1 MKKWF
6 TVLLLA
12 LFLTTSIN
20 TEQMSAASN
29 KNIIEQN
36 EVTVVINGRVVTF
49 KDPILNQSGTLLLP
63 MRDFYEEIG
72 AEVNWDAESKM
83 ATSIR
88 NGQVIELTI
97 NSKTAYVNGKSVQV
111 LVAPTIYK
119 DRTYIPMRFVSENSD
134 GKVDWNQQKKLVEVV
149 LNEQVH
155 DGQSPGVGDD
165 DPIIV
170 PPAPLV
176 KHTLYMN
183 STKITMDHEV
193 ITKDGRMYIPSS
205 YFTNYL
211 PGTSESWLAEDRLEL
226 SVSGL
231 SFIFTDNNTNIFINN
246 ELYSGSEKPFVRAGE
261 MYVPVKFIVDAFRNG
276 GSLRYINESKT
287 IYISLYDYTMTSDF
301 LPKSYGFLNVPQ
313 LVENAKLDGNRELF
327 VSDNPEELIPTLI
340 QTNNE
345 TLAEYKVSDVTMVK
359 EHRVYGWH
367 INKLGERATI
377 GITVQNTSNYSIRVT
392 GSKGMFQTSSNSWST
407 FDVGLPLSDAVLTDT
422 MKNAK
427 NSTITI
433 APGQTAVIESYSIGD
448 KYLLGFTHDFDV
460 RSVSGQPV
468 TYTLRTV
475 LSLDETAKLEAI
487 HSPVVPINEYAKH
500 PRGVWPS
507 SALKVTLPVYTI
519 GHEQIGYN
527 ISNGKTDNLLTAENS
542 IDQMNGT
549 VGNPG
554 HFGMVYKVD
563 VPIFN
568 PTNEMQYVVIKITGR
583 GGLYSGAVKM
593 NGQSYLI
600 PTLKPGQEY
609 VELPSHLISGVNDVI
624 HLEIIHAGGS
634 NLPVAIY
641 TETR

>member
-20 TEQMSAASN
+20 TEQTSAASN

-72 AEVNWDAESKM
+72 AEVNWDAESKK

-111 LVAPTIYK
+111 LVAPVIYK

-155 DGQSPGVGDD
+155 DGQSPGAGDD

-170 PPAPLV
+170 PPAPNV

-301 LPKSYGFLNVPQ
+301 LPKSYGILNVPQ

-345 TLAEYKVSDVTMVK
+345 TLAEYKVSNVTSVK

-392 GSKGMFQTSSNSWST
+392 GSKGMSQTSSNSWST

-427 NSTITI
+427 NATITI

-542 IDQMNGT
+542 IDKMNGT

>member
-20 TEQMSAASN
+20 TEQTSAASN

-72 AEVNWDAESKM
+72 AEVNWDAESKK

-111 LVAPTIYK
+111 LVAPAIYK

-155 DGQSPGVGDD
+155 DGQSPGAGDD

-170 PPAPLV
+170 PPAPNV

-301 LPKSYGFLNVPQ
+301 LPKSYGILNVPQ
-313 LVENAKLDGNRELF
+313 LVENAKLEGNRELF
-327 VSDNPEELIPTLI
+327 VSDNPEELIPTII
-340 QTNNE
+340 QNNNE
-345 TLAEYKVSDVTMVK
+345 TLAEYKVSNVTTVK

-392 GSKGMFQTSSNSWST
+392 GSKGMSQTSSNSWST

-519 GHEQIGYN
+519 GNEQVGYN
-527 ISNGKTDNLLTAENS
+527 ISNGKTDNLLTAESS
-542 IDQMNGT
+542 IDKMNGT